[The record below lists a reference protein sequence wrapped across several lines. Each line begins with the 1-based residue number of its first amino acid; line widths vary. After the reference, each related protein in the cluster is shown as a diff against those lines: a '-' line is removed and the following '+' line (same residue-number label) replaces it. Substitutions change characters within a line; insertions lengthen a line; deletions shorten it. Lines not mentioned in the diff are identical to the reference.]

1 MPLLPVVTTWISM
14 RRDRT
19 WRKPLTVFADASHA
33 AARLQSSDGDAERRR
48 KDAVSSW
55 ISCAEQRLRRL
66 RPREERQQLAKEQWK
81 P

>member
-33 AARLQSSDGDAERRR
+33 GAQLRSSDGDAERRQIQ
-48 KDAVSSW
+48 AISSW
-55 ISCAEQRLRRL
+55 ISS
-66 RPREERQQLAKEQWK
+66 K
-81 P
+81 